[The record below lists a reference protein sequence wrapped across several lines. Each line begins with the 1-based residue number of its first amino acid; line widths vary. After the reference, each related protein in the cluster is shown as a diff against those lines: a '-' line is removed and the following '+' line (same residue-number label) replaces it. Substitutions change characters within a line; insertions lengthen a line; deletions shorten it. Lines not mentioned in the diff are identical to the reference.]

1 MYKLMNIDSDMWSR
15 MYFENQDTKQVVCF
29 ECDNNVASALMKES
43 FPKDTKFEYIEDYLS
58 NKEDVSMLS
67 LSWDEIEEKYTT
79 EDNYEEEKNKFLK
92 SIITKYGNDK
102 LIFLNDFGTPL
113 GSDIYDVEAKQDNL
127 YPILFTK
134 QRLYELKYKKTKF
147 KNFKGEW
154 NDEKIN
160 TFNWGILKDNKII
173 PEYTNEWQEIGKK
186 REKLK
191 RNPEVIWEFDK
202 LSIFSKIKELI
213 KW

>member
-79 EDNYEEEKNKFLK
+79 EDNYEEEKN
-92 SIITKYGNDK
+92 
-102 LIFLNDFGTPL
+102 
-113 GSDIYDVEAKQDNL
+113 
-127 YPILFTK
+127 
-134 QRLYELKYKKTKF
+134 
-147 KNFKGEW
+147 
-154 NDEKIN
+154 
-160 TFNWGILKDNKII
+160 
-173 PEYTNEWQEIGKK
+173 
-186 REKLK
+186 
-191 RNPEVIWEFDK
+191 
-202 LSIFSKIKELI
+202 
-213 KW
+213 

>member
-79 EDNYEEEKNKFLK
+79 VDNYEEEKNKFLK

>member
-58 NKEDVSMLS
+58 NKEDVSILS

>member
-1 MYKLMNIDSDMWSR
+1 MNIDSDMWSR

>member
-79 EDNYEEEKNKFLK
+79 EDNYEEEKNKFIK